1 MYRNACQP
9 ASWKIAN
16 AVPIFKKNSKSLPN
30 NYRLVSLLPII
41 SKIMERIINEALT
54 NFLEKHS
61 VLSNRQFGF
70 RSGLGT
76 SDLLVSLYYQWSRT
90 ANQGGLVRVLA
101 IDIAGA
107 FHKVSHRGVLHAYGA
122 RGRHYSLLESYLKDR
137 QLRAAVNG
145 HLSTAYP
152 VGSGVPQGSIL
163 RLTLFLL
170 YVNDA
175 EDTLPRGADLAAAYV
190 DDTTL
195 YKCVSTKGDVDTDAE
210 TLQAAVSAL
219 AEWGNTWHIKFEP
232 AKSQALTISHHRS
245 PIEVPAINFQGTVV
259 PQVAELRLLG
269 IMFDKDLSFRTHIR
283 QLNIRGTQR
292 LGFLRKAA
300 AVLGPAGCVTAY
312 KGFVRPVLEYGML
325 TWMGASQTS
334 LRQLANVQRRALHV
348 IGPGSFLP
356 SLEVR
361 RAVAALCFLYRLHYL
376 PGPAILTRLLPP
388 PALLPQRETRMQ
400 LAFHHNLNY

>member
-1 MYRNACQP
+1 M
-9 ASWKIAN
+9 
-16 AVPIFKKNSKSLPN
+16 
-30 NYRLVSLLPII
+30 
-41 SKIMERIINEALT
+41 
-54 NFLEKHS
+54 
-61 VLSNRQFGF
+61 
-70 RSGLGT
+70 
-76 SDLLVSLYYQWSRT
+76 
-90 ANQGGLVRVLA
+90 
-101 IDIAGA
+101 
-107 FHKVSHRGVLHAYGA
+107 
-122 RGRHYSLLESYLKDR
+122 RGRLHSWLESYLKYR
-137 QLRAAVNG
+137 QLRAAAVNG

-163 RLTLFLL
+163 GPTLFLL
-170 YVNDA
+170 FLPYVNDA
-175 EDTLPRGADLAAAYV
+175 EDTLPRGADVAVYA

-195 YKCVSTKGDVDTDAE
+195 YKCVSIKDDVDTDAE
-210 TLQAAVSAL
+210 ALQAAVFAL

-259 PQVAELRLLG
+259 PEVAELRLLG

-312 KGFVRPVLEYGML
+312 KGFVRPVLGYSML
-325 TWMGASQTS
+325 TWMGASSTT

-348 IGPGSFLP
+348 IGPGSSLP

-361 RAVAALCFLYRLHYL
+361 
-376 PGPAILTRLLPP
+376 
-388 PALLPQRETRMQ
+388 
-400 LAFHHNLNY
+400 

>member
-1 MYRNACQP
+1 M
-9 ASWKIAN
+9 
-16 AVPIFKKNSKSLPN
+16 
-30 NYRLVSLLPII
+30 
-41 SKIMERIINEALT
+41 T

-76 SDLLVSLYYQWSRT
+76 SDLLVSLHHQWSRP

-101 IDIAGA
+101 VDIAGV
-107 FHKVSHRGVLHAYGA
+107 FDKVSHRGVLHKASRYGV
-122 RGRHYSLLESYLKDR
+122 RGRLYGWLESYLKDR
-137 QLRAAVNG
+137 RLRAAVNG

-163 RLTLFLL
+163 GPTLFLL

-175 EDTLPRGADLAAAYV
+175 EDTLPRRADLVVYA

-195 YKCVSTKGDVDTDAE
+195 YTCISTKGDVDTDAE
-210 TLQAAVSAL
+210 NLQAAVSAL
-219 AEWGNTWHIKFEP
+219 AECGNTWRIKFEP

-245 PIEVPAINFQGTVV
+245 PIAVPAINFQGTVV
-259 PQVAELRLLG
+259 PEVAELRLLG
-269 IMFDKDLSFRTHIR
+269 IMFDKDLSLQTHIR

-312 KGFVRPVLEYGML
+312 KGFVRPVLEYGVL
-325 TWMGASQTS
+325 T
-334 LRQLANVQRRALHV
+334 
-348 IGPGSFLP
+348 
-356 SLEVR
+356 
-361 RAVAALCFLYRLHYL
+361 
-376 PGPAILTRLLPP
+376 
-388 PALLPQRETRMQ
+388 
-400 LAFHHNLNY
+400 